1 MDSPRSSSARE
12 VSGTSS
18 EAGGPGTREAGAQP
32 IGELVGQATQQMS
45 ELVRGEMRLAVAEL
59 KDKGRH
65 AGKGAGLFGGAGLV
79 ALYGAG
85 ALIAACIAGLAVVMP
100 TWAAALIVAAVL
112 LAAAGLL
119 AMLGRRETG
128 QATPM
133 VPEKAAED
141 IKQDIATIKER
152 AHR

>member
-1 MDSPRSSSARE
+1 M
-12 VSGTSS
+12 SS
-18 EAGGPGTREAGAQP
+18 EAGGPGGQETGAHN

-59 KDKGRH
+59 KEKGRH

-85 ALIAACIAGLAVVMP
+85 ALVAACIAGLAVVMP

-112 LAAAGLL
+112 LIAAGLL
-119 AMLGRRETG
+119 AVLGRREAG

-133 VPEKAAED
+133 VPEKAADD
-141 IKQDIATIKER
+141 IKQDLATIKER

>member
-1 MDSPRSSSARE
+1 M
-12 VSGTSS
+12 SGASS
-18 EAGGPGTREAGAQP
+18 EAGGPGAQEAGAQN
-32 IGELVGQATQQMS
+32 IGELVSQATQQMS
-45 ELVRGEMRLAVAEL
+45 ELVRGEMRLAVAEM

-85 ALIAACIAGLAVVMP
+85 ALVAACIAGLAVVMP

-112 LAAAGLL
+112 LVAAGLL

-133 VPEKAAED
+133 VPEKAADD
-141 IKQDIATIKER
+141 IKQDLATIKER